1 MTDFE
6 QQVTE
11 IEVHGFT
18 IVPDVIDIQQVNQMR
33 QVLIDSDSK
42 RGELTYNRGVALKLP
57 NLVTL
62 DPVFFTC
69 IDHPRILPLMEHFL
83 EQSLILASLVARIV
97 RPGDPVQGLHSDIPA
112 KMLNRD
118 SPVMM
123 NGAWMLDDF
132 CPENGGTRFVPGS
145 HLNRYA
151 DPPEGF
157 DPQHLVQPRG
167 SAGSVIV
174 FNGQLWHGGG
184 GNNRK
189 KSRHAIFSTYRKD
202 WLVFQWDPHDDF
214 PVEWLDRLNQRQR
227 ELLRMTRG
235 VGAPHA
241 SEEHLLR

>member
-33 QVLIDSDSK
+33 QVLIDSNCK
-42 RGELTYNRGVALKLP
+42 RGELTYNRGVARKLP

-167 SAGSVIV
+167 VSFSGSPMMIS
-174 FNGQLWHGGG
+174 L
-184 GNNRK
+184 
-189 KSRHAIFSTYRKD
+189 
-202 WLVFQWDPHDDF
+202 
-214 PVEWLDRLNQRQR
+214 
-227 ELLRMTRG
+227 
-235 VGAPHA
+235 
-241 SEEHLLR
+241 